1 MVLSLQF
8 VISMLALLTALL
20 STVSPLETSP
30 VETLIGAP
38 PLLTAE
44 GQSIGID
51 GRPVED
57 HPFLG
62 IIVEGGIPDGLS
74 AGVEVSPL
82 SFMRLHLAAV
92 SNGVG
97 LGVRVGLALVAFP
110 RFPIRPM
117 IAFDA
122 GYVFSGTGAW
132 ALQFITDP
140 TLRSA
145 LSAVNAGFVDGHVG
159 LEFGSKHFSVVLR
172 GGLSYVDVDLGGH
185 TFTTGANSTLTAG
198 GTSLRGFI
206 PSARLGL
213 QVCF

>member
-1 MVLSLQF
+1 MVLSLQLRR
-8 VISMLALLTALL
+8 IMLALLTALL

-30 VETLIGAP
+30 VEAVIGTP
-38 PLLTAE
+38 PLITAE

-51 GRPVED
+51 GKPIED

-74 AGVEVSPL
+74 AGLEVSPV

-110 RFPIRPM
+110 RFPIRPL
-117 IAFDA
+117 IAVDA

-132 ALQFITDP
+132 ALQFIADP

-145 LSAVNAGFVDGHVG
+145 LSTVNAGFVDGHVG
-159 LEFGSKHFSVVLR
+159 LELGSKHFSVVLR
-172 GGLSYVDVDLGGH
+172 GGLSWIDVDLGGH
-185 TFTTGANSTLTAG
+185 RFETGTNSTLTAG
-198 GTSLRGFI
+198 GTNVRGFI